1 MPVLITISAITY
13 LFYGGSNGEV
23 SFLDPAALREK
34 LETLPKGSTR
44 EESLLLADQLDAL
57 AREYDIATD
66 AAKNAY
72 IDDVQQIN
80 SSADTLIAT
89 LQPMDDLRQETLP
102 QLIQLRQ
109 RIADILTPEE
119 WDDVFSS

>member
-66 AAKNAY
+66 AAMNAY

-89 LQPMDDLRQETLP
+89 LQPMDVVRHETLP

-109 RIADILTPEE
+109 HLVDILTPEE